1 MLTYPDNWKIR
12 LLADSYSTAKT
23 LERDFEYNER
33 NYIYFKWHEKGTLI
47 ETVSRSFQSVDIY
60 VTREN

>member
-12 LLADSYSTAKT
+12 SLADSYSAAKT
-23 LERDFEYNER
+23 LERDFGYNKR
-33 NYIYFKWHEKGTLI
+33 NYIYLKWHEKGTLI